1 MEREFLKLADRKT
14 VILDAGHG
22 GDDPGA
28 VYYGRQEKVDN
39 LNLALAVG
47 DILAKN
53 GVDVVY
59 TRVNDTFQTP
69 FEKAEIANR
78 SGADYFVSLH
88 RNAMP
93 VPGPASGAET
103 LVYSDADVPALMA
116 RNINRSLERA
126 GFANLGVIERPG
138 LVVLRK
144 TQMPAVLVEVGFID
158 NEADNRFFDQNFQ
171 GITQAIATG
180 ILETIH
186 QEETA
191 VPEYYQV
198 QTGAFQNHEQAVQQ
212 LNQLKSQDFPAFII
226 HGDGLHKV
234 RVGAFLNVDNAA
246 RMEQRLR
253 NQGYNTVMVRERAV
267 Y

>member
-1 MEREFLKLADRKT
+1 M
-14 VILDAGHG
+14 
-22 GDDPGA
+22 
-28 VYYGRQEKVDN
+28 
-39 LNLALAVG
+39 
-47 DILAKN
+47 
-53 GVDVVY
+53 
-59 TRVNDTFQTP
+59 
-69 FEKAEIANR
+69 
-78 SGADYFVSLH
+78 
-88 RNAMP
+88 
-93 VPGPASGAET
+93 
-103 LVYSDADVPALMA
+103 
-116 RNINRSLERA
+116 
-126 GFANLGVIERPG
+126 
-138 LVVLRK
+138 
-144 TQMPAVLVEVGFID
+144 EVGFID

>member
-1 MEREFLKLADRKT
+1 MERKFLDLADRKS
-14 VILDAGHG
+14 VIIDAGHG
-22 GDDPGA
+22 GSDPGA

-47 DILAKN
+47 NILMQN
-53 GVDVVY
+53 GVDVMY

-69 FEKAEIANR
+69 FEKAEIGNR
-78 SGADYFVSLH
+78 SDADYFVSIH

-93 VPGPASGAET
+93 VPGTASGAET
-103 LVYSDADVPALMA
+103 LVYADADVPALLA
-116 RNINRSLERA
+116 RNINRALENV
-126 GFANLGVIERPG
+126 GFMNLGVIERPG

-144 TQMPAVLVEVGFID
+144 TTMPAVLVEAGFLD
-158 NEADNRFFDQNFQ
+158 NEGDNRFFDQNFDKIAQAVAQ
-171 GITQAIATG
+171 GIID
-180 ILETIH
+180 TIH
-186 QEETA
+186 QEEMA

-212 LNQLKSQDFPAFII
+212 MNQLKEQGFPAFII

-246 RMEQRLR
+246 RMEKKLR
-253 NQGYNTVMVRERAV
+253 DYGYRTLMVRERAV
-267 Y
+267 V

>member
-1 MEREFLKLADRKT
+1 MAERKT

-22 GDDPGA
+22 GADPGA
-28 VYYGRQEKVDN
+28 VYYGRQEKTDN

-47 DILAKN
+47 NILMNN
-53 GVDVVY
+53 GVDVLY

-78 SGADYFVSLH
+78 SGADYFVSIH

-93 VPGPASGAET
+93 VSGTASGAET
-103 LVYSDADVPALMA
+103 LVYSDEGVPALMA
-116 RNINRSLERA
+116 KNINGALERA

-138 LVVLRK
+138 LVVLRR
-144 TQMPAVLVEVGFID
+144 TQMPAALVEVGFLD
-158 NEADNRFFDQNFQ
+158 NEADNRFLDQNFRR
-171 GITQAIATG
+171 IVQAIADG
-180 ILETIH
+180 ILETIR

-191 VPEYYQV
+191 VPEYYQI
-198 QTGAFQNHEQAVQQ
+198 QTGAFQNLEQAVQQ
-212 LNQLKSQDFPAFII
+212 LNLLKSQGFPAFIV

-253 NQGYNTVMVRERAV
+253 DYGYNTVMVRERAV